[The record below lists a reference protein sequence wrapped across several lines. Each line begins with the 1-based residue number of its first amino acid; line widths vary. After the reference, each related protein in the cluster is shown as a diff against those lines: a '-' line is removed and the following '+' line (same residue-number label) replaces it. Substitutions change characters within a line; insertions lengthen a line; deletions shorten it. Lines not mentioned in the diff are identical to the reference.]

1 MVNKATKIKN
11 KIEKINKESIKE
23 TLKKENIKNIFPWFL
38 DGFKTYLKTNILFLT
53 FIITSIIN
61 EWLLRSLT
69 VKNMFA
75 IKPIVADITV
85 LLFIGAIGYLI
96 KPKKQFRYY
105 FGWSIFFTVLCL
117 VNSMYYT
124 NYVSYASF
132 SLLETSLQIVDVGD
146 AVVQNVME
154 VKDFCYLW
162 QILAMF
168 FVNKYLKRKNYYEK
182 AGKIENGKVRS
193 FNTLIAGII
202 SLFIFM
208 SMLTSTDISRL
219 NKQWNRE
226 SVVMEFGAYTYQFN
240 DLLATIKSELNPLF
254 GYDKNAKEFREFYQS
269 RNNEESVNAYTGIF
283 EGKNVLVIHAESIQN
298 FLLNTSFNGIDVTP
312 NLKRL
317 ASEGLY
323 FSNFHSQESVGTSSD
338 TEFTFS
344 TSLMPASSGT
354 VFISYY
360 DRDYPTI
367 QKAFN
372 NKNYYTFSM
381 HGNNCTFWNRQ
392 ATHKS
397 FGYND
402 FYCYTK
408 DFTIDETI
416 GLGLSDKSFF
426 RQVIPKLK
434 GINDKYSNWYGLL
447 IMLSNHTP
455 FTDIE
460 NYSDYKVTMTY
471 NHVNEDGTTQTLEA
485 PFMEGKK
492 LGSYFKSAHYADEAL
507 GQLIDDMDKEGLLD
521 NTVIVI
527 YGDHDA
533 KLKKSEYLWY
543 YNYNP
548 ETNSMLDPS
557 DPNYRNVDFYDYE
570 LNREVPFIIWT
581 KDSKGNKLL
590 NKEITEAMGMYDALP
605 TLGNMMGIKSKYALG
620 TDIMSLKDGEENVVV
635 FPDGNWLTNKIY
647 YNQGKGEYKV
657 LDENAIISSDYIE
670 KNSELASKYIS
681 ISNSII
687 VYDMVKKEEEK
698 AGTGN

>member
-1 MVNKATKIKN
+1 
-11 KIEKINKESIKE
+11 
-23 TLKKENIKNIFPWFL
+23 
-38 DGFKTYLKTNILFLT
+38 
-53 FIITSIIN
+53 
-61 EWLLRSLT
+61 
-69 VKNMFA
+69 
-75 IKPIVADITV
+75 
-85 LLFIGAIGYLI
+85 
-96 KPKKQFRYY
+96 
-105 FGWSIFFTVLCL
+105 
-117 VNSMYYT
+117 MYYT
-124 NYVSYASF
+124 NYVSFASF

-154 VKDFCYLW
+154 IKDFCYLW
-162 QILAMF
+162 QILALF
-168 FVNKYLKRKNYYEK
+168 FMNKFLKKRDYYEY
-182 AGKIENGKVRS
+182 AGRLENGKVRA
-193 FNTLIAGII
+193 FNTLIASVV

-208 SMLTSTDISRL
+208 SMLTSVDISRL

-240 DLLATIKSELNPLF
+240 DLIATIKSELNPLF
-254 GYDKNAKEFREFYQS
+254 GYDKNAKEFREFYEN
-269 RNNEESVNAYTGIF
+269 RNKEDKVNDYTGIL

-323 FSNFHSQESVGTSSD
+323 FSNYHAQESVGTSSD

-397 FGYND
+397 FGYKD

-426 RQVIPKLK
+426 KQVVPKLK
-434 GINDKYSNWYGLL
+434 GINDTYSNWYGLL
-447 IMLSNHTP
+447 IMLTNHTP

-460 NYSDYKVTMTY
+460 NYSDYKVTMNYT
-471 NHVNEDGTTQTLEA
+471 HVNEDGTTTELEA
-485 PFMEGKK
+485 PYMEGKK

-507 GQLIDDMDKEGLLD
+507 GQLLGDMDKEGLLD
-521 NTVIVI
+521 NTVVVI

-557 DPNYRNVDFYDYE
+557 DPNYRSIDFYDYE

-581 KDSKGNKLL
+581 KNSKGNKLL
-590 NKEITEAMGMYDALP
+590 NREITEAMGMYDAFP
-605 TLGNMMGIKSKYALG
+605 TLANLMGLQTKYALG
-620 TDIMSLKDGEENVVV
+620 TDILGLKNGEENIVV

-657 LDENAIISSDYIE
+657 LDENAIISNDYIE
-670 KNSELASKYIS
+670 KNSEIASKYIS

-698 AGTGN
+698 VG

>member
-1 MVNKATKIKN
+1 MVEKATKIKN
-11 KIEKINKESIKE
+11 RIKNINKENVKE
-23 TLKKENIKNIFPWFL
+23 ALKKENIKNIFSEL
-38 DGFKTYLKTNILFLT
+38 YENSKNYVKTNVLFFT
-53 FIITSIIN
+53 FLITSIIN

-85 LLFIGAIGYLI
+85 LLIIGAIGYLI

-105 FGWSIFFTVLCL
+105 FIWAIFFSVLCL
-117 VNSMYYT
+117 INSMYYT
-124 NYVSYASF
+124 NYVSFASF

-154 VKDFCYLW
+154 IKDFCYLW
-162 QILAMF
+162 QILALF
-168 FVNKYLKRKNYYEK
+168 FMNKFLKKRDYYEY
-182 AGKIENGKVRS
+182 AGRLENGKVRS
-193 FNTLIAGII
+193 FNTLIASVV

-240 DLLATIKSELNPLF
+240 DLIATVKSELNPLF
-254 GYDKNAKEFREFYQS
+254 GYDKNAKEFREFYEN
-269 RNNEESVNAYTGIF
+269 RNKEDKVNDYTGIF

-323 FSNFHSQESVGTSSD
+323 FSNYHAQESVGTSSD

-397 FGYND
+397 FGYKD

-426 RQVIPKLK
+426 KQVVPKLK
-434 GINDKYSNWYGLL
+434 GINDTYSNWYGLL
-447 IMLSNHTP
+447 IMLTNHTP

-460 NYSDYKVTMTY
+460 NYSDYKVTMNYT
-471 NHVNEDGTTQTLEA
+471 HVNEDGTTTELEA
-485 PFMEGKK
+485 PYMEGKK

-507 GQLIDDMDKEGLLD
+507 GQLLDDMDKEGLLD
-521 NTVIVI
+521 NTVVVI

-557 DPNYRNVDFYDYE
+557 DPNYRSIDFYDYE

-581 KDSKGNKLL
+581 KNSKGNKLL
-590 NKEITEAMGMYDALP
+590 NREITEQMGMYDAFP
-605 TLGNMMGIKSKYALG
+605 TLANLMGLQTKYALG
-620 TDIMSLKDGEENVVV
+620 TDILGLKDGEENIVV

-657 LDENAIISSDYIE
+657 LDENAIISNDYIE
-670 KNSELASKYIS
+670 KNSEIASKYIS

-698 AGTGN
+698 VG